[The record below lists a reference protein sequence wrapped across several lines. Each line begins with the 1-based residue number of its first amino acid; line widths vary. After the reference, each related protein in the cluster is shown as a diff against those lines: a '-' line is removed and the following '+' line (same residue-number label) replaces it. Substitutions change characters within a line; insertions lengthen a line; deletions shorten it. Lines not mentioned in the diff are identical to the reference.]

1 MSSDDREGS
10 AAKADGRGRR
20 GRGWM
25 VAAVVVILVVA
36 VLAAAAH
43 VAARR
48 RERKVEAKIEE
59 LRAAGVPLT
68 WEEILAEAGEV
79 PDEENAALVLM
90 RSFPLIDTPDD
101 EYGEFVFFDH
111 AEPLGTGA
119 HRSVQFRQKVR
130 AVLADNAGAL
140 RLIHEAAALPGGGF
154 PIDPLAGPWEQ
165 DNNAFQGARQAAELC
180 AAEAVLRAE
189 EGDADGAM
197 RCLATGQ
204 AVGHSF
210 GASVTSMPFLIRV
223 ATWAFWRRG
232 LMRTLE
238 VCELPVEGLRELRD
252 GAERAGRE
260 MSSRLAVCAELATV
274 RHFLNSGR
282 RGSLVSVGRP
292 GSILPGVA
300 YVLIPTLR
308 ERDELLFYGVVGRAA
323 RSGELPEGRRW
334 AETRAVVKEMRQ
346 GAEVRT
352 RIISRTMLPGMARM
366 IEEDLKAQ
374 AWLRVARAALAV
386 EEWRV
391 LHGQWPEALE
401 QLMPDLLASVPA
413 DPFSD
418 GPVRMAK
425 TENGVVVYSVGPD
438 GDDDGGRT
446 EEEAYD
452 QTGSPYGRDFPF
464 RLIDPELR
472 GAKTRTFREDA
483 LAAYL
488 SLQGLKAAGYTEEGL
503 KDLGFTDEDL
513 ETIERR

>member
-1 MSSDDREGS
+1 
-10 AAKADGRGRR
+10 
-20 GRGWM
+20 M
-25 VAAVVVILVVA
+25 VVAVVVILVVA
-36 VLAAAAH
+36 VLAAVAH
-43 VAARR
+43 VAERGW
-48 RERKVEAKIEE
+48 ERKVAAKIEE

-101 EYGEFVFFDH
+101 EYGEFVFSDH

-119 HRSVQFRQKVR
+119 LRSEQFRQKVR
-130 AVLADNAGAL
+130 AVLEDNAGAL
-140 RLIHEAAALPGGGF
+140 RVIHEAAALPGGAF

-165 DNNAFQGARQAAELC
+165 DTGAFQGLRQAAGLC

-189 EGDADGAM
+189 EGDAHGAVLSLTAG
-197 RCLATGQ
+197 LAIGR
-204 AVGHSF
+204 SC
-210 GASVTSMPFLIRV
+210 GAPATTVPFLIQLS
-223 ATWAFWRRG
+223 TWYFWRAG

-238 VCELPVEGLRELRD
+238 VCELPVEGLRELRK

-260 MSSRLAVCAELATV
+260 LSPRLVVCSELSTV
-274 RHFLNSGR
+274 RHFLNSGW
-282 RGSLVSVGRP
+282 RGSLVLVGRA
-292 GSILPGVA
+292 GSILEGA
-300 YVLIPTLR
+300 YVLIPTLKQ
-308 ERDELLFYGVVGRAA
+308 RDELFFYGVVGRVA
-323 RSGELPEGRRW
+323 RLGDLPEGRRW

-386 EEWRV
+386 EEWRI

-401 QLMPDLLASVPA
+401 QLVPDLLASVPT

-446 EEEAYD
+446 EEVVYD
-452 QTGSPYGRDFPF
+452 LGDPPYDCDLPF

-472 GAKTRTFREDA
+472 GTRTRTFREDA
-483 LAAYL
+483 LEAYL
-488 SLQGLKAAGYTEEGL
+488 SLQGLQAAGYTEEGL

-513 ETIERR
+513 ENIDWR